1 MNERMLL
8 ESFAA
13 LSVNVNGLIVPG
25 RSIEQVLARHALN
38 LVVMN
43 DCETFK
49 VSLFGSA
56 TAVKFLDRFILLC
69 TGHQLKGVDPK
80 RVSMLKDDGSVLVTS
95 GGVRHY
101 QPSLDTDAY
110 DIVAFDFTEPVAA
123 HPDLKKR
130 FFDLQ
135 EVPPEAPGSN
145 VTAVL
150 LAGYPSKEQLY
161 DLGDN
166 NRLGL
171 TRRHVVC
178 LPERRQPSDPVLLQ
192 LRVETPLSSS
202 PDGMSGGSAFVILS
216 SARELRA
223 FFAGIVVRGGTH
235 NFYVL
240 KSGYVM
246 AFLRGVFDSTGR

>member
-1 MNERMLL
+1 MLL
-8 ESFAA
+8 DTFAA

-25 RSIEQVLARHALN
+25 RSIEQVLARHAFN

-123 HPDLKKR
+123 HPDLKNR

-135 EVPPEAPGSN
+135 EVPPDTLSSN
-145 VTAVL
+145 VMAVL
-150 LAGYPSKEQLY
+150 LAGYPSNEQLY

-166 NRLGL
+166 NHLGL
-171 TRRHVVC
+171 VRRHVVC
-178 LPERRQPSDPVLLQ
+178 LPERQPSDPVLIQ
-192 LRVETPLSSS
+192 LRAQTPLSSN
-202 PDGMSGGSAFVILS
+202 PDGMSGGSAFAILRLE
-216 SARELRA
+216 REQRA
-223 FFAGIVVRGGTH
+223 FFAGIIVRGGTH
-235 NFYVL
+235 NFHVL

-246 AFLRGVFDSTGR
+246 AFLRSVFEREVDREE